1 MLRCMVGFLAHK
13 TNIGGMLQT
22 DKFADKGSVF
32 FFFSKEHEGEV
43 CILQGYFRK
52 IKRKRECNSKEEK

>member
-32 FFFSKEHEGEV
+32 FFFKKNMREKCAFYKG
-43 CILQGYFRK
+43 IL
-52 IKRKRECNSKEEK
+52 EK